1 MFIFTYKCYITE
13 IFFIWYLLPIY
24 LFIYFKLI
32 QTKTFPII
40 IESPKDFNN
49 SLRYF
54 WVIILL
60 SQNYFLGCVLL
71 ISIRWLFLNH
81 NYFWNGLGLGFGF
94 QVCLD
99 LDLDLDLVLLFQL
112 DLDLDLGFNKAW
124 IWTWTEFFKWIWI
137 MDLDL

>member
-32 QTKTFPII
+32 QTKTI
-40 IESPKDFNN
+40 
-49 SLRYF
+49 
-54 WVIILL
+54 VIISNHNWIWGIFEQL
-60 SQNYFLGCVLL
+60 YYKFRIIYLGCLLL

-81 NYFWNGLGLGFGF
+81 NDFWNGLGFGF
-94 QVCLD
+94 QVCID

-124 IWTWTEFFKWIWI
+124 IWTWTWTEFFKWIWI